1 MGSSCRICK
10 KNLQANRLKK
20 SEDQKKSNDH
30 PVTTDELRSMLLNH
44 HDNMRKLYKRPE
56 TSLQG
61 LVKMLSERK
70 KEKEAAEAEK
80 VKTNDHN
87 SEQRQGDGNTSDHA
101 SEGK

>member
-1 MGSSCRICK
+1 MVSCCRICK

-30 PVTTDELRSMLLNH
+30 PVTTDKLRSMLLIH

-61 LVKMLSERK
+61 LVKMLSDRK
-70 KEKEAAEAEK
+70 KEKEAAEAEADK
-80 VKTNDHN
+80 VTNNDQK
-87 SEQRQGDGNTSDHA
+87 SDGQ
-101 SEGK
+101 